1 MIIISVILV
10 MVLCVLA
17 SVLVSISISRSCGKW
32 NRYRADGCKGEL
44 GVEISKK
51 LLTRKD
57 EVGDLSQSIYTLQKE
72 LKHILKQI
80 AEGTEKLTEASEE
93 LGITARTTNRT
104 MQQRNRR

>member
-1 MIIISVILV
+1 MCWHPYWFPSP
-10 MVLCVLA
+10 
-17 SVLVSISISRSCGKW
+17 S
-32 NRYRADGCKGEL
+32 ADPLREGIGIVQTVAKGEL

-80 AEGTEKLTEASEE
+80 AEE
-93 LGITARTTNRT
+93 R
-104 MQQRNRR
+104 RN